1 MPRKLK
7 LSFLILTITC
17 GMWVFKEH
25 FNLLEY
31 RYKDKIE
38 YDEHD
43 FSNYNTMYKLIK
55 SKYSNK
61 KVEICEL
68 IQNT

>member
-1 MPRKLK
+1 MALTYKLLK
-7 LSFLILTITC
+7 SFYIDAKNKGEKI
-17 GMWVFKEH
+17 EH

-68 IQNT
+68 IQDT